1 MNGSLY
7 KRGQTYYIDYR
18 LNGKR
23 FRESTNTTKRREA
36 ELILDRFKQEIKEA
50 KRPEI
55 KDAVKEY
62 KLAELAQE
70 YLKWT
75 ERQRVHKTKKIWVK
89 QLVEV
94 FGNLDV
100 KDLNP
105 RIIEQ
110 IQ

>member
-1 MNGSLY
+1 MAVYTNVVGCTTSITDSMVD
-7 KRGQTYYIDYR
+7 GI
-18 LNGKR
+18 
-23 FRESTNTTKRREA
+23 RESTNTTKRREA
-36 ELILDRFKQEIKEA
+36 ELILDRFKQKIKEA

-55 KDAVKEY
+55 KNAVNEY

-94 FGNLDV
+94 FGNL
-100 KDLNP
+100 
-105 RIIEQ
+105 
-110 IQ
+110 